1 MLLSYLSVIYSLLL
15 VVEVIVADDD
25 KKSLAWIEGF
35 AILMAVG
42 ISSGITTV
50 NDY

>member
-1 MLLSYLSVIYSLLL
+1 MAAVVSI
-15 VVEVIVADDD
+15 VVEVVVADDD
-25 KKSLAWIEGF
+25 KKNLAWIEGF
-35 AILMAVG
+35 AILMAVA

>member
-1 MLLSYLSVIYSLLL
+1 
-15 VVEVIVADDD
+15 VEVVVADDD

-35 AILMAVG
+35 AILMAVA
-42 ISSGITTV
+42 ISSGITTA